1 MDMKR
6 LVLTEK
12 QIKKII
18 DNVINEQFA
27 GEISV
32 GTDGSK
38 ISHKALSSFGLP
50 QSKSDNIYYSS
61 DTASIVK
68 QSSGSENQFLS
79 IFKPL
84 NDSKTYTDYLQVG
97 DTILNNQ
104 GSKVFN
110 FSGNQNVVASH
121 NGLLS
126 IVRAMRQF
134 KGSPYMTTVNFG
146 KSNTKTKE
154 GQTERET
161 KVVQINW
168 AEALNPNLGGLDM
181 PWIGL
186 AVRIPQYCRK
196 GYIESVQWA
205 QKNGVKGFI
214 DSYTKLL
221 CGLTYG
227 GYADQTRIDEIMN
240 VLPKEGFVTKF
251 EYDLQPMY
259 DALSQLR
266 SESDYEGGDDGNRAD
281 NEKAQKVQDT
291 FFNYYGPLKDYLI
304 KTYRNNLY
312 VYVKH
317 YLPNSYTQFVNQINS
332 IDEKKV
338 FPASEWYLRVV
349 NKTDKMSYGTGGP
362 APNASVTQQTVNNKT
377 GN

>member
-1 MDMKR
+1 MKR
-6 LVLTEK
+6 LILTEN

-18 DNVINEQFA
+18 DNIINEQSV

-61 DTASIVK
+61 DTASIIK
-68 QSSGSENQFLS
+68 QSSGPENQFLS
-79 IFKPL
+79 IFKPS
-84 NDSKTYTDYLQVG
+84 NDTKIYTDYLQVG
-97 DTILNNQ
+97 DVILNSQ
-104 GSKVFN
+104 GSKIFN
-110 FSGNQNVVASH
+110 FNGNQNVIASH

-126 IVRAMRQF
+126 IVRAMKQF
-134 KGSPYMTTVNFG
+134 KGTPYVTTVNFG

-154 GQTERET
+154 GETERET
-161 KVVQINW
+161 KTVQLNW
-168 AEALNPNLGGLDM
+168 AEALNPNMGGLDM
-181 PWIGL
+181 AWIGL

-196 GYIESVQWA
+196 GYIESVLWA
-205 QKNGVKGFI
+205 QKNGVNGFKE
-214 DSYTKLL
+214 SYNNLL
-221 CGLTYG
+221 CGLDLG
-227 GYADQTRIDEIMN
+227 GYADKTKTNEILN
-240 VLPKEGFVTKF
+240 VLPKEGFITNF
-251 EYDLQPMY
+251 DYDLQPMY
-259 DALSQLR
+259 NALSQLR

-281 NEKAQKVQDT
+281 EEKAQKVEEI
-291 FFNYYGPLKDYLI
+291 FLGYWGPLKEYLY

-317 YLPNSYTQFVNQINS
+317 YLPNSYTQFVDQIRL
-332 IDEKKV
+332 IDNKKG
-338 FPASEWYLRVV
+338 FSASSWYLRVV

-362 APNASVTQQTVNNKT
+362 LPNASVAQKTVSNKT

>member
-1 MDMKR
+1 MKK
-6 LVLTEK
+6 LILTEK
-12 QIKKII
+12 QIK
-18 DNVINEQFA
+18 NVIDKLITEQVA

-50 QSKSDNIYYSS
+50 QSKSDNIYYTS

-97 DTILNNQ
+97 DMILNNQ

-110 FSGNQNVVASH
+110 FNGNQNVIASH

-134 KGSPYMTTVNFG
+134 KGTPYTTTVNFG

-181 PWIGL
+181 AWIGL

-196 GYIESVQWA
+196 GYIERVQWA
-205 QKNGVKGFI
+205 QTNGVNGFKE
-214 DSYTKLL
+214 SYNRLL
-221 CGLTYG
+221 CGLDLG
-227 GYADQTRIDEIMN
+227 GYADKTKTNEILN
-240 VLPKEGFVTKF
+240 VLPKEGFVTNF
-251 EYDLQPMY
+251 DYDLQPMY

-281 NEKAQKVQDT
+281 EEKAQKVEEI
-291 FFNYYGPLKDYLI
+291 FLSYWGPLKEYLY

-317 YLPNSYTQFVNQINS
+317 YLPNSYTEFVNQIRA
-332 IDEKKV
+332 IDNKKG
-338 FPASEWYLRVV
+338 FSAASWYLRVV

-362 APNASVTQQTVNNKT
+362 IPNASVTQQTVNNKT